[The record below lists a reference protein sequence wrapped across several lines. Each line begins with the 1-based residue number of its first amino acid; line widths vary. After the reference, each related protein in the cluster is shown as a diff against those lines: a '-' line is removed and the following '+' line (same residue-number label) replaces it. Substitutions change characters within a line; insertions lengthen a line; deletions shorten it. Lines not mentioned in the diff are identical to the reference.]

1 MKKRYL
7 IFILLLVG
15 CSKQIKC
22 SNEEVNVI
30 IKEKKNSI
38 KSIEVE
44 KVFKNACL
52 RLSSIDNVIGD
63 VECLGVQSLND
74 SSITFRIIAH
84 TKPTEQYGV
93 ERILKKELKKVLDK
107 NNIEIPYPQVV
118 IHNAK

>member
-44 KVFKNACL
+44 KVFKNEEESTNYCTL
-52 RLSSIDNVIGD
+52 LKLTDIS
-63 VECLGVQSLND
+63 VEC
-74 SSITFRIIAH
+74 
-84 TKPTEQYGV
+84 
-93 ERILKKELKKVLDK
+93 DK
-107 NNIEIPYPQVV
+107 NRVVYNNYKDYLNRDFIKTDGLIEYLE
-118 IHNAK
+118 NNNYNCK

>member
-44 KVFKNACL
+44 KVFKNEEESTNYCTL
-52 RLSSIDNVIGD
+52 LKLTDIG
-63 VECLGVQSLND
+63 VEC
-74 SSITFRIIAH
+74 
-84 TKPTEQYGV
+84 
-93 ERILKKELKKVLDK
+93 DK
-107 NNIEIPYPQVV
+107 NRVVYNNYKDYLNRDFIKTDELIEYLE
-118 IHNAK
+118 NNNYNCK

>member
-44 KVFKNACL
+44 KVFKNEEESTNYCTL
-52 RLSSIDNVIGD
+52 LKLTDIS
-63 VECLGVQSLND
+63 VEC
-74 SSITFRIIAH
+74 
-84 TKPTEQYGV
+84 
-93 ERILKKELKKVLDK
+93 DK
-107 NNIEIPYPQVV
+107 NRVVYNKYKDYLNRDFIKTDVLIEYLE
-118 IHNAK
+118 NNNYNCK

>member
-1 MKKRYL
+1 MKKRCL

-44 KVFKNACL
+44 KVFKNEEESTNYCTL
-52 RLSSIDNVIGD
+52 LKLTDIS
-63 VECLGVQSLND
+63 VEC
-74 SSITFRIIAH
+74 
-84 TKPTEQYGV
+84 
-93 ERILKKELKKVLDK
+93 DK
-107 NNIEIPYPQVV
+107 NRVIYNNYKDYLNRDFIKTDELIEYLE
-118 IHNAK
+118 NNNYNCK